1 MAELTGRTIA
11 LVATRGVEEPELAKP
26 LAALSEAGATTR
38 LLSPSEG
45 SFTSLQGDWDRGRD
59 FDVDGPVSGASAADY
74 DALVLPGGT
83 LNADSLRLDTD
94 VVRFVQ
100 EFASAGKPIA
110 AICHA
115 PWILIEAGL
124 VDGKRMTSYASLR
137 SDLENAGAQWVDEQ
151 VVTDGGITTSRNP
164 GDLDAF
170 NAEVISRLS
179 DSKN

>member
-11 LVATRGVEEPELAKP
+11 LVATRGVEEPELAQP
-26 LAALSEAGATTR
+26 LSALSDAGATVR
-38 LLSPSEG
+38 LLSPEQG
-45 SFTSLQGDWDRGRD
+45 TVTALQGDWDRGRD
-59 FDVDGPVSGASAADY
+59 FEVDGPVAGASAADY
-74 DALVLPGGT
+74 DAVVLPGGT
-83 LNADSLRLDTD
+83 LNADALRVDMD

-124 VDGKRMTSYASLR
+124 VEGTRLTSYTSLR

-170 NAEVISRLS
+170 NAEIIARVSARG
-179 DSKN
+179 